1 MSGGPV
7 PFYAQVDEKGSFT
20 DECVQ
25 FSPCPYRSTAAPSS
39 TLARQLPLL
48 STMPRPLQ
56 LLLLSAAL
64 ALLGWSVGE
73 PDADIRL
80 HEEATRLQNRLDDRA
95 AWIAERTTTL
105 AHDLAELGPSEW
117 MRRHTR
123 QLEQE
128 RERTGVIYLGYV
140 RDSLVCW
147 SGRPPAGSITFEK
160 DTAEAQRVLPNGIH
174 QHVAVSI
181 GTLHL
186 HAIAPV
192 WLTPAIEN
200 RYVQRRFHPSLA
212 TPKELS
218 AQPRS
223 AAGPLITDAT
233 GQQLLRL
240 AWRGDALD
248 VGPWIILRL
257 VLLLLSGFTLIG
269 ALWMFI
275 DELRSP
281 AFTWLRIGLFLGVLL
296 LLRWAVLS
304 FIPSAPFDRLPLFD
318 PATYAASFAFPSL
331 GDLVINAAL
340 IVIAVLHARRQLGK
354 ADLASPPVVLIPILW
369 ALLLLSAAWITDT
382 IIGLV
387 NDSSVDLDLYHVQNL
402 TGSSAAAVS
411 GIALL
416 FIAWVLLA
424 DLAVKA
430 LARCTPKWLPW
441 IIGALGMIVS
451 VVIHH
456 RLGVRDTVLFL
467 WPAAIILLLLHVAWD
482 RYRFVHAIIGVGAL
496 AALTAHVLTKYT
508 SDREHR
514 ERLVLAERLSVKE
527 DPVVEVLF
535 REVAPSL
542 RTDTAIHRIITSD
555 RPCAPG
561 ELDAAVRQ
569 VFFGGFWE
577 RYDVRVFAFDTR
589 GQVRCSSDGAAPRSL
604 ERTSSSFTDHTALA
618 DMPDLF
624 FEQGGPDG
632 PYYHARL
639 VVMPR
644 ENALPGQLVIELLP
658 RSATQAMGFPDLLLS
673 GEEPLAQRTERYA
686 IARYERGM
694 LADHSR
700 NRGLPL
706 LWTRE
711 LDTDGTLWYT
721 DQGMEYLARGS
732 RSGTIIS
739 LGLPVPRL
747 IDKAT
752 TFSYLF
758 ALFSALLLIAILV
771 RSIIRSRGVPDMT
784 IGAKVRAALLSFAVI
799 GLVFFGAGANAL
811 LNKQYSER
819 SETAILEKARSA
831 HAELQQRF
839 DGQPQL
845 SDNDSRYLGHLLAD
859 MSNVLFSDI
868 TVYDI
873 HGRLLASSRPQVFST
888 GLLGAHMD
896 PVAYTRLA
904 VEQASDLVHQES
916 IGTAQ
921 YQSAY
926 MPLRDRKGGILGYLS
941 LPSFADQR
949 QQEQERSGVLVA
961 VVNLFVLLFA
971 LSVLMALFISNWTT
985 RPLDL
990 LKRSLS
996 AVDLQR
1002 VNAPLPYRGKDEVG
1016 QLVEVYNQKVEELRL
1031 SAEKLA
1037 RSERESAWKEM
1048 ARQVAHEI
1056 KNPLT
1061 PMKLNIQHFQHTW
1074 DPQAPNAR
1082 ERLDRFS
1089 NNLVEQ
1095 IDVLSRIASEF
1106 SHFAQ
1111 MPPAHPTQ
1119 LDLSEVAD
1127 TAVQLFA
1134 NTPGCRV
1141 QLNTS
1146 GPLPVHADRE
1156 HLLRTFN
1163 NLIKNAQ
1170 QAIPEDREGHVY
1182 ITLQQAGS
1190 EAIAE
1195 VRDNG
1200 TGIPADAIDLVFVPK
1215 FTTKSSGMGLGLP
1228 MVKRML
1234 ENAGGRVWFTTE
1246 EGMGTSFFIALPIR
1260 Q

>member
-1 MSGGPV
+1 
-7 PFYAQVDEKGSFT
+7 
-20 DECVQ
+20 
-25 FSPCPYRSTAAPSS
+25 
-39 TLARQLPLL
+39 
-48 STMPRPLQ
+48 MPRPVLFLVLAG
-56 LLLLSAAL
+56 LLAGLS
-64 ALLGWSVGE
+64 WSVGE
-73 PDADIRL
+73 PDAEARL
-80 HEEATRLQNRLDDRA
+80 EKEAARLQEQLDERAAHLATRTA
-95 AWIAERTTTL
+95 TL
-105 AHDLAELGPSEW
+105 AHELAELGATQW
-117 MRRHTR
+117 MQRHAR
-123 QLEQE
+123 VLEEE
-128 RERTGVIYLGYV
+128 RERSGIAFLGFV
-140 RDSLVCW
+140 GDSLICW
-147 SGRPPAGSITFEK
+147 TGRTPAGTTPFLA
-160 DTAEAQRVLPNGIH
+160 DTATAQRVLPDAIH

-186 HAIAPV
+186 HALAPV
-192 WLTPAIEN
+192 WLTPSIEN
-200 RYVQRRFHPSLA
+200 RYIHRAFHPSLHA
-212 TPKELS
+212 PDELL
-218 AQPRS
+218 AQPRATS
-223 AAGPLITDAT
+223 GPLITDAT
-233 GQQLLRL
+233 GAPLLRL

-248 VGPWIILRL
+248 TGPWIIVRL
-257 VLLLLSGFTLIG
+257 VLLLLAAC
-269 ALWMFI
+269 ALVAAVWLSI
-275 DELRSP
+275 PRATGGHRP
-281 AFTWLRIGLFLGVLL
+281 WLRIGAFLAALVV
-296 LLRWAVLS
+296 LRWAVLT

-340 IVIAVLHARRQLGK
+340 LVIAVVYARRQFGPSGI
-354 ADLASPPVVLIPILW
+354 ATPRMPWIPLIW
-369 ALLLLSAAWITDT
+369 AGLLLGAAWVTGT

-387 NDSSVDLDLYHVQNL
+387 HDSSVDLDLYHVQNL
-402 TGSSAAAVS
+402 NGSSAAAVL

-416 FIAWVLLA
+416 FIAWSLLA
-424 DLAVKA
+424 ELCVKA
-430 LARCTPKWLPW
+430 FVRFRPPALPW
-441 IIGALGMIVS
+441 LIGAGAVAVS
-451 VVIHH
+451 VALHH
-456 RLGVRDTVLFL
+456 HFGVRDTVLFL
-467 WPAAIILLLLHVAWD
+467 WPLPILLLLLHIGRGRA
-482 RYRFVHAIIGVGAL
+482 RFIHAILGIGVFAT
-496 AALTAHVLTKYT
+496 LTAHVLTKYT
-508 SDREHR
+508 REREHR

-535 REVAPSL
+535 REVAPAL
-542 RTDTAIHRIITSD
+542 RSDTALHRIITSG
-555 RPCAPG
+555 RPCVAG

-577 RYDVRVFAFDTR
+577 RYDVRVFAFDAD
-589 GQVRCSSDGAAPRSL
+589 GQVRCSTDGSAPRSL
-604 ERTSSSFTDHTALA
+604 EGPGPAFTDHTALA

-624 FEQGGPDG
+624 FEQGDAEG

-639 VVMPR
+639 VVMPT
-644 ENALPGQLVIELLP
+644 EQAQPGQLVIELHP
-658 RSATQAMGFPDLLLS
+658 RPVTQAMGFPDLLLA
-673 GEEPLAQRTERYA
+673 GEEPLTRRTERYA

-694 LADHSR
+694 LVDRSHT
-700 NRGLPL
+700 RGAPL
-706 LWTRE
+706 RWTRDLGE
-711 LDTDGTLWYT
+711 DGTLWYT
-721 DQGMEYLARGS
+721 DDGVEYLARGS
-732 RSGTIIS
+732 RTGTVIA
-739 LGLPVPRL
+739 LGLPVPEP

-758 ALFSALLLIAILV
+758 ALFSVLLLLALLA
-771 RSIIRSRGVPDMT
+771 RSVARSGGVPPMG

-799 GLVFFGAGANAL
+799 GLVFFAAGANML
-811 LNKQYSER
+811 LNRQYTER
-819 SETAILEKARSA
+819 AETAILEKARSA

-839 DGQPQL
+839 DGQPRL
-845 SDNDSRYLGHLLAD
+845 SAADQRYLEHLLAD
-859 MSNVLFSDI
+859 LSNVLFSDI
-868 TVYDI
+868 TVYDV
-873 HGRLLASSRPQVFST
+873 HGSLLASSRPQVFSI
-888 GLLGAHMD
+888 GLLGPRMD

-904 VEQASDLVHQES
+904 IEQASDFVHQET
-916 IGTAQ
+916 IGTAH

-926 MPLRDRKGGILGYLS
+926 MPLRDRKGMVLGYLS

-971 LSVLMALFISNWTT
+971 LSVLVALFISNWTT

-1002 VNAPLPYRGKDEVG
+1002 ANAPLPYRGKDEVG

-1095 IDVLSRIASEF
+1095 IDVLSRIAGEF

-1111 MPPAHPTQ
+1111 MPPAHPNAM
-1119 LDLSEVAD
+1119 DLAEVAD
-1127 TAVQLFA
+1127 AAVQLFA
-1134 NTPGCRV
+1134 NTPGCMV
-1141 QLNTS
+1141 HLKAD
-1146 GPLPVHADRE
+1146 GPLPVIADRE

-1170 QAIPEDREGHVY
+1170 QAIPEDREGYVEVLLY
-1182 ITLQQAGS
+1182 RDGND
-1190 EAIAE
+1190 AIAE

-1200 TGIPADAIDLVFVPK
+1200 TGIPADAIDHVFVPR

-1228 MVKRML
+1228 MVKRMV
-1234 ENAGGRVWFTTE
+1234 ENAGGRVWFETE
-1246 EGMGTSFFIALPIR
+1246 EGKGTRFYVALPLKGSPHP
-1260 Q
+1260 